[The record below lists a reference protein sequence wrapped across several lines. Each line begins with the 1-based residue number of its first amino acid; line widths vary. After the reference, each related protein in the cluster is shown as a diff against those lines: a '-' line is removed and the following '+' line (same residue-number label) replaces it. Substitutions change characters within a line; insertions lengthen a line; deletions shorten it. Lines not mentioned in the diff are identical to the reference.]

1 MIMFSSLQFDNPGIL
16 HSNALGFHAALMG
29 DGDDIITELA

>member
-1 MIMFSSLQFDNPGIL
+1 MFMFSSLRFDNQGIL
-16 HSNALGFHAALMG
+16 HSNALGFHAAG